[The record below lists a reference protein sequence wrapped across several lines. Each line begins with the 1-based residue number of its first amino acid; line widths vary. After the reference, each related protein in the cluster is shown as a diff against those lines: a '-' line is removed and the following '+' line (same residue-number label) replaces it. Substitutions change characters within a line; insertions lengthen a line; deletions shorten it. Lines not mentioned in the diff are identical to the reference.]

1 MFLNKILLLLLILLS
16 LFSVRAEA
24 ADKYYAPPTRFS
36 AAFQIMDKGLTNLFG
51 LFSNATGS
59 FALATDSISGLR
71 IAIDSKSLMLA
82 NGANARELAQLF
94 AVAEYP
100 EITFQATAA
109 HMLKDNAGEIK
120 GTLTVHGVSK
130 PALFTATLNQTGAS
144 SEQRMAGLSLR
155 GSFKRAD
162 FGMGDPPEMPGRFG
176 DTVTL
181 LLDMQAISP

>member
-1 MFLNKILLLLLILLS
+1 
-16 LFSVRAEA
+16 
-24 ADKYYAPPTRFS
+24 
-36 AAFQIMDKGLTNLFG
+36 MDRGLTNLLG

-59 FALATDSISGLR
+59 FTLAADSVSGLR
-71 IAIDSKSLMLA
+71 VAIDAKSMVLT
-82 NGANARELAQLF
+82 NGANARELTQLF
-94 AVAEYP
+94 AVAAYP

-109 HMLKDNAGEIK
+109 NALKDNQGEIK

-130 PALFTATLNQTGAS
+130 PASFVATLNRSDAS
-144 SEQRMAGLSLR
+144 GERGTAGLSLR

-181 LLDMQAISP
+181 LLDMQAVRP